1 MAKDQKDKKAA
12 RIQEA
17 LNLFFAEHG
26 QAIDDAIAEYVDT
39 VGAKEA
45 LKFALTNQ
53 ITFLKGGRYKSEWIV
68 SSVDDPK
75 YKPASTLVS

>member
-1 MAKDQKDKKAA
+1 MSKDKKAK

-39 VGAKEA
+39 VGAKTA
-45 LKFALTNQ
+45 LEFVLTNE

-68 SSVDDPK
+68 TPHDDPK
-75 YKPASTLVS
+75 YKPAKTLMS